1 MSIKLNKK
9 ESVFRNELIFAVD
22 AKAVNL
28 DNTLTNLFMMLRF
41 EGKRVK
47 TGRGRD
53 VKTYDLDVLKKYLE
67 ALEDTGDIS
76 GFKDNL
82 DAANDW
88 LRSNLV
94 NMVFRGNLPKERI
107 SSLRPIHLE
116 SYKIRNP
123 RHSRDYNT
131 ADQVYLM
138 LRKRPEILNE
148 LKSYLSKGWDTA
160 TTNISNNQQLDV
172 DSVGILQ
179 LIKNIKAP
187 HLESPNEI
195 NRLRPV
201 LESQADLFCEDIHR
215 LLVYR
220 EVIPR
225 SVFIEY
231 LRTLIGFH
239 LSLYTQ
245 KIIHLLPVMLKE
257 KTTEIQDNWSV
268 IVDVTGNLE
277 SEVSRFACADMEK
290 TINGLYDYF
299 KATFQ
304 INALQMR
311 LEFSGRTLEN
321 IDELLALYANPPADF
336 DAFYG
341 AKLSTILENLEA
353 DDKPAVMDNI
363 QYEDTN
369 FDKYVQVLLK
379 ARGAYQYKYYIQL
392 LDNISMKNSEYGF
405 LADGKSRKHPRR
417 AVLGSKLLETLV
429 QLLMLELD
437 SKTHNGFRTRSLSIE
452 ELMEKLK
459 ERYGII
465 INGLNE
471 ECFSD
476 ADVQVHVAFKEN
488 VDAFKNKLRQIGFYT
503 DLSDAYILQKIRPR
517 YKFEN

>member
-1 MSIKLNKK
+1 MAIKLDKK

-41 EGKRVK
+41 DGKRVK

-53 VKTYDLDVLKKYLE
+53 VKFYDLDVLKKYLVV
-67 ALEDTGDIS
+67 LEEIGDVS

-82 DAANDW
+82 DAVNDW

-123 RHSRDYNT
+123 RHSRDYNS

-160 TTNISNNQQLDV
+160 TKDIAYNQQLDV

-179 LIKNIKAP
+179 LIKNIKAE

-195 NRLRPV
+195 NLIRPV
-201 LESQADLFCEDIHR
+201 LEEQANLFCEDIHR

-225 SVFIEY
+225 NVFIEY
-231 LRTLIGFH
+231 LRILIGFH

-245 KIIHLLPVMLKE
+245 KIIHLLPIMLRE
-257 KTTEIQDNWSV
+257 KTVKIQDNWSI
-268 IVDVTGNLE
+268 IVDVTDNLD
-277 SEVSRFACADMEK
+277 SEVARFACADMEK

-304 INALQMR
+304 INALKIR
-311 LEFSGRTLEN
+311 LEFSERTLDS
-321 IDELLALYANPPADF
+321 IDELLALYANPPVGFDDF
-336 DAFYG
+336 YA
-341 AKLSTILENLEA
+341 AKLSLILNNLE
-353 DDKPAVMDNI
+353 DEDKPAVMDNI

-379 ARGAYQYKYYIQL
+379 ARGAYQYKYYIQF

-405 LADGKSRKHPRR
+405 LADGRSRRHPRR

-429 QLLMLELD
+429 QLLVLEPDTD
-437 SKTHNGFRTRSLSIE
+437 SVTGFRARSLSIE

-459 ERYGII
+459 RRYGII

-471 ECFSD
+471 ERFSNV
-476 ADVQVHVAFKEN
+476 DVQAHVAFKEN

-517 YKFEN
+517 YKFEK

>member
-1 MSIKLNKK
+1 MAIKLDKK
-9 ESVFRNELIFAVD
+9 ESVFRNELIFAAD

-41 EGKRVK
+41 DGKRVK

-53 VKTYDLDVLKKYLE
+53 VKHYELKHLRNYFENLEEAGDVR
-67 ALEDTGDIS
+67 
-76 GFKDNL
+76 GFKENPE
-82 DAANDW
+82 AANDW

-94 NMVFRGNLPKERI
+94 NMVFRGNLPKEQI
-107 SSLRPIHLE
+107 SSLRPVHLE

-138 LRKRPEILNE
+138 LRRRPEILNE
-148 LKSYLSKGWDTA
+148 LKSYLEKGWDK
-160 TTNISNNQQLDV
+160 TTRNITYNQQLDV
-172 DSVGILQ
+172 DSAGILQ
-179 LIKNIKAP
+179 LIKNIKAE

-195 NRLRPV
+195 NRIRPV
-201 LESQADLFCEDIHR
+201 LENQADLFCEDIHR

-225 SVFIEY
+225 NVFIEY
-231 LRTLIGFH
+231 LRILIGFH

-257 KTTEIQDNWSV
+257 KTTKIEDNWSI
-268 IVDVTGNLE
+268 IVDVTGDLD
-277 SEVSRFACADMEK
+277 SEVARFACADMEK

-304 INALQMR
+304 IKALQMR
-311 LEFSGRTLEN
+311 LEESTLEN
-321 IDELLALYANPPADF
+321 IDEHLKLYANLPGNF
-336 DAFYG
+336 DAFYE
-341 AKLSTILENLEA
+341 AKLETILSNLDA
-353 DDKPAVMDNI
+353 DDKPGVMENI
-363 QYEDTN
+363 QYEDTY

-379 ARGAYQYKYYIQL
+379 ARGAYQYKYYIQF

-405 LADGKSRKHPRR
+405 LADGRSRKHPRR
-417 AVLGSKLLETLV
+417 AILSSKLLETLV
-429 QLLMLELD
+429 QLLVLEPD
-437 SKTHNGFRTRSLSIE
+437 TCSVIGFRARSLSIE
-452 ELMEKLK
+452 ELMGKLR

-471 ECFSD
+471 ERFSN
-476 ADVQVHVAFKEN
+476 ADVQAHTAFKEN

-503 DLSDAYILQKIRPR
+503 DLSDASILQKIRPR

>member
-1 MSIKLNKK
+1 MAIKLDKK
-9 ESVFRNELIFAVD
+9 ESVFRNELIFAAD

-41 EGKRVK
+41 DGKRVK

-53 VKTYDLDVLKKYLE
+53 VKHYELKHIKNYLDNLE
-67 ALEDTGDIS
+67 EAGDVR
-76 GFKDNL
+76 GFKDNPE
-82 DAANDW
+82 AANDW

-94 NMVFRGNLPKERI
+94 NMVFRGNLPKEQI
-107 SSLRPIHLE
+107 SSLRPVHLE

-138 LRKRPEILNE
+138 LRRRPEILNE
-148 LKSYLSKGWDTA
+148 LKSYLSKGWDIA
-160 TTNISNNQQLDV
+160 TKNISNNQQLDV

-179 LIKNIKAP
+179 LIKNIKAE

-195 NRLRPV
+195 NRIRPI

-225 SVFIEY
+225 NVFIEY
-231 LRTLIGFH
+231 LRILIGFH
-239 LSLYTQ
+239 LSIYTQ
-245 KIIHLLPVMLKE
+245 KIIHLLPVMLRK
-257 KTTEIQDNWSV
+257 KTIKVEDNWSI
-268 IVDVTGNLE
+268 IVDVTDSLD
-277 SEVSRFACADMEK
+277 SEVARFACSDMEK

-311 LEFSGRTLEN
+311 LEFSGKTLES
-321 IDELLALYANPPADF
+321 IDELLALYCNPPTDF
-336 DAFYG
+336 DACYA
-341 AKLSTILENLEA
+341 AKLIQILNNLEEE
-353 DDKPAVMDNI
+353 DKPAVMDNI

-379 ARGAYQYKYYIQL
+379 AKGAYQYKYYIQF

-405 LADGKSRKHPRR
+405 MKDGRSRRHPRR
-417 AVLGSKLLETLV
+417 AALGSKLLETLV
-429 QLLMLELD
+429 QLLILEPD
-437 SKTHNGFRTRSLSIE
+437 SNSVIGFRARSLSIE
-452 ELMEKLK
+452 ELIGKLR

-471 ECFSD
+471 DRFSN
-476 ADVQVHVAFKEN
+476 ADVQAHTAFKEN
-488 VDAFKNKLRQIGFYT
+488 VDAFKIKLRQIGFYT

-517 YKFEN
+517 YKLEN

>member
-1 MSIKLNKK
+1 MAIKLDKK
-9 ESVFRNELIFAVD
+9 ESVFRNELIFAAD
-22 AKAVNL
+22 AKAINL

-41 EGKRVK
+41 DGKRVK

-53 VKTYDLDVLKKYLE
+53 VKFYDLDILKKYLI
-67 ALEDTGDIS
+67 ALEETGDVS

-148 LKSYLSKGWDTA
+148 LKSYLSKGWDIA
-160 TTNISNNQQLDV
+160 TKNITNNLQLDV
-172 DSVGILQ
+172 DSAGILQ
-179 LIKNIKAP
+179 LIKNIKAE

-195 NRLRPV
+195 NLIRPV
-201 LESQADLFCEDIHR
+201 LESQADLFCDDIHR

-225 SVFIEY
+225 NVFIEY
-231 LRTLIGFH
+231 LRILIGFH

-245 KIIHLLPVMLKE
+245 KIIHLLPVMLRE
-257 KTTEIQDNWSV
+257 KTTKTEDDWSV
-268 IVDVTGNLE
+268 IVDVTGNLD
-277 SEVSRFACADMEK
+277 SEVARFACADMEK

-321 IDELLALYANPPADF
+321 IDELLALYANPPENF
-336 DAFYG
+336 DAFYE
-341 AKLSTILENLEA
+341 AKLSTIISNLEEE
-353 DDKPAVMDNI
+353 DKPSVIDNI
-363 QYEDTN
+363 QYEDTH

-379 ARGAYQYKYYIQL
+379 ARGAYQYKYYIQF

-405 LADGKSRKHPRR
+405 LADGRSRKHPRR

-429 QLLMLELD
+429 QLLVLEPD
-437 SKTHNGFRTRSLSIE
+437 SKSSNGFYARSLSIE
-452 ELMEKLK
+452 ELMERLK
-459 ERYGII
+459 DRYGII

-471 ECFSD
+471 ERFSN
-476 ADVQVHVAFKEN
+476 ADVQVHAAFKEN

-517 YKFEN
+517 YKFKD